1 MQEAVVFTIRK
12 GGTYYSISTINSKY
26 RKYNTTWIMNDVEL
40 FERMKVITAK
50 INNEDGEGVLFEVK

>member
-12 GGTYYSISTINSKY
+12 GGTYYSISTRHSKY
-26 RKYNTTWIMNDVEL
+26 RKYNTTWIMNDIEL

-50 INNEDGEGVLFEVK
+50 INNEDGEGVLFEVE